1 VTSVLSFWCR
11 SVAFRSTPL
20 LVKIKVLR
28 LLFGFKQYGRIGLLI
43 NLMAVIVVF
52 RFLMSASV
60 DTPDSHRAFS
70 VRPTANTPSA
80 NLIPR
85 LWVGS
90 SFFNTALDAKP

>member
-1 VTSVLSFWCR
+1 M
-11 SVAFRSTPL
+11 
-20 LVKIKVLR
+20 
-28 LLFGFKQYGRIGLLI
+28 

-60 DTPDSHRAFS
+60 DTPASHCAFL
-70 VRPTANTPSA
+70 VRQTANTPSA

-90 SFFNTALDAKP
+90 SSFSTDLETVP